1 MSHPQLKPPEIF
13 TLTDFLAMS
22 WPDDARRELH
32 EGQIVAQAAPTR
44 AHATIVR
51 NLAVALHRVLP
62 RGCDV
67 LTDIGVAPVGREHT
81 YYEVDLLVTCEPPEA
96 RQYIMRAPTLLV
108 EVLSRSTQAVDR
120 NRKVPDYR
128 RIPSVREILLID
140 SEHMAVELYRRF
152 EGTRWASDI
161 LREPDEVLYLESAGL
176 DITLADLYDR
186 VVFPDAA

>member
-1 MSHPQLKPPEIF
+1 MGHAQLKSPDIF
-13 TLTDFLAMS
+13 TLADFLAMS
-22 WPDDARRELH
+22 WSDDRHRELH
-32 EGQIVAQAAPTR
+32 EGTIVAMASPTR

-51 NLAVALHRVLP
+51 NLAFALQRVLP

-96 RQYIMRAPTLLV
+96 RQYIIHTPTLLV
-108 EVLSRSTQAVDR
+108 EVLSRSTQTIDR

-128 RIPSVREILLID
+128 RIPSVREILLVD
-140 SEHMAVELYRRF
+140 SEHMVVELYRRF
-152 EGTRWASDI
+152 EGARWASDI
-161 LREPDEVLYLESAGL
+161 LREPAELLDLESAGL

-186 VVFPDAA
+186 VVFPDAS